1 LQKSY
6 IKENDYW
13 LNFFEDFR
21 IPENPGRQELEALFV
36 DLMKANFGF
45 FRDNIEMQK
54 IILWQISESNP
65 LMRSVSDSRERE
77 GGKLL
82 EMTDAFFRDSGTN
95 FRALVALILGGTYYL
110 VLHAETNKSTVC
122 GIDINLEKDREA
134 ILTCI
139 EQLLRLAW
147 QQPHGAETLKDGEG
161 DELKVLEE
169 LAGSQPPPVLL
180 FKNEAIRVKKVILER
195 AADINDETLLSG
207 YLQEKISRLAAL
219 GDGLRPAGAYTNA
232 AALLILDLIRAVSTP
247 FAARVPGE
255 TALPLV
261 FRRSEGDL
269 LFCRWQGIEE
279 TLAGQATDPELI
291 KLLALPFL
299 YFRGAE
305 TVLRWA
311 EYRYLLNYTDAIE
324 KQARGGAASAAD
336 WMLLLIS
343 LGYNHSRF
351 TVWCFGQLQERIKNK
366 NRDEAILVLGNAR
379 LEISSCSREP
389 SLRFEP
395 RKPHIADE
403 INQWIGEELAAI
415 TGLPYAKGTD
425 LSKWET
431 IQQA

>member
-1 LQKSY
+1 MATPKRKHKIRDYEATRRKLLETVGDILRDTGYAGLKTNNIARRAGKDKSLIRYYFQSLANLQKSY

-147 QQPHGAETLKDGEG
+147 QQP
-161 DELKVLEE
+161 
-169 LAGSQPPPVLL
+169 
-180 FKNEAIRVKKVILER
+180 
-195 AADINDETLLSG
+195 
-207 YLQEKISRLAAL
+207 
-219 GDGLRPAGAYTNA
+219 
-232 AALLILDLIRAVSTP
+232 
-247 FAARVPGE
+247 
-255 TALPLV
+255 
-261 FRRSEGDL
+261 
-269 LFCRWQGIEE
+269 
-279 TLAGQATDPELI
+279 
-291 KLLALPFL
+291 
-299 YFRGAE
+299 RG
-305 TVLRWA
+305 
-311 EYRYLLNYTDAIE
+311 
-324 KQARGGAASAAD
+324 
-336 WMLLLIS
+336 
-343 LGYNHSRF
+343 
-351 TVWCFGQLQERIKNK
+351 
-366 NRDEAILVLGNAR
+366 
-379 LEISSCSREP
+379 
-389 SLRFEP
+389 
-395 RKPHIADE
+395 
-403 INQWIGEELAAI
+403 
-415 TGLPYAKGTD
+415 
-425 LSKWET
+425 
-431 IQQA
+431 